1 MSKRALDV
9 CLASAG
15 LALSSPLWL
24 VIMVAVW
31 LCDGRPVFY
40 SGMRVGRNGRL
51 FKMYKFRSLRNQP
64 IGETRD
70 PRTSETDPRI
80 TRVGRVLR
88 NTAMDELPQLLNV
101 LKGDISLVGPRP
113 EDPGLAAQFVRDLPD
128 FDLRHAIRPGLTGL
142 AQLEGDYDSSPS
154 ERLKYDLLY
163 IEKRSLYLDL
173 RLLLLSCW
181 VTFRGRWERRG
192 KKF

>member
-1 MSKRALDV
+1 
-9 CLASAG
+9 
-15 LALSSPLWL
+15 
-24 VIMVAVW
+24 
-31 LCDGRPVFY
+31 
-40 SGMRVGRNGRL
+40 
-51 FKMYKFRSLRNQP
+51 
-64 IGETRD
+64 
-70 PRTSETDPRI
+70 
-80 TRVGRVLR
+80 
-88 NTAMDELPQLLNV
+88 MDELPQLLNV